1 MQFLDIN
8 GVRRLKQYT
17 DETYATKESVEN
29 NALVTSAALN
39 DLNDRVSTIEDSTGD
54 VEYATK
60 QELDDN
66 ALVTSSALNDINDRL
81 IIVES
86 EAANHVT
93 AEEYSVIE
101 SVVRDTYTK
110 QEIDTMLADIDGG
123 SADLTNYYT
132 KSQSDARYAQG
143 TIPTKIS
150 QLSNDVGV
158 LTSES
163 DPVFTASAAAG
174 ITSSDIT
181 NWNSKTSNT
190 GTVTQVKV
198 GTTAYNPSNGVVSL
212 PAYPTSLP
220 ASDVSSWA
228 KAATKP
234 TYTASEVGA
243 ATQSD
248 INSAISDLIGTAPE
262 ALNTLGEIA
271 DALNDDA
278 NLASTLTNQI
288 SAKYTKPSTGIPKT
302 DLASDV
308 KTSLGKADSSL
319 QGVTFNGTTAT
330 VNNGIAAITATIPA
344 APGTL
349 NTNNS
354 TAQSTNASESLSGI
368 VNLHKVSKT
377 GSYNDL
383 NDIPSAV
390 TESTVSGW
398 GFTKNTGTYSKP
410 SNGIPKT
417 DLTTDVQT
425 SLGKADTALQSYTET
440 DPTVPA
446 WAKASTKPTY
456 TASEVGALP
465 DTTVIPAAANNSTI
479 TIQKGGTTV
488 DSFTTNASAAKTINI
503 PNELPSYSSNDSGK
517 ILSVNS
523 SGQLVWITPAHIYS
537 GTSAPDANTGNNGD
551 VYLQE

>member
-1 MQFLDIN
+1 MQFLDKV
-8 GVRRLKQYT
+8 GVQRFKQYV
-17 DETYATKESVEN
+17 DETYATKESVDN
-29 NALVTSAALN
+29 NAFVTSAALN
-39 DLNDRVSTIEDSTGD
+39 DLNDRVSTIEDSVGD

-212 PAYPTSLP
+212 PVYPTSLP

-319 QGVTFNGTTAT
+319 QGITFNGTTAT

-368 VNLHKVSKT
+368 INLHKVSKT

-398 GFTKNTGTYSKP
+398 GFTKNTGTVTKVKVGNTEYNP
-410 SNGIPKT
+410 SSGIVSLPAYP
-417 DLTTDVQT
+417 TTLPASDV
-425 SLGKADTALQSYTET
+425 SS
-440 DPTVPA
+440 

-503 PNELPSYSSNDSGK
+503 PNELPSYSLNDSGK

>member
-1 MQFLDIN
+1 MQFLDKV
-8 GVRRLKQYT
+8 GVQRFKQYV
-17 DETYATKESVEN
+17 DETYATKESVDN
-29 NALVTSAALN
+29 NAFVTSAALN
-39 DLNDRVSTIEDSTGD
+39 DLNDRVSTIEDSVGD

-212 PAYPTSLP
+212 PVYPTSLP

-398 GFTKNTGTYSKP
+398 GFTKNTGTVTKVKVGNTEYNP
-410 SNGIPKT
+410 SSGIVSLPAYP
-417 DLTTDVQT
+417 TTLPASDV
-425 SLGKADTALQSYTET
+425 SS
-440 DPTVPA
+440 

-488 DSFTTNASAAKTINI
+488 DSFTTNASAAKT
-503 PNELPSYSSNDSGK
+503 GV
-517 ILSVNS
+517 VN
-523 SGQLVWITPAHIYS
+523 GALTWITPTQIYS
-537 GTSAPDANTGNNGD
+537 GSSAPNNSTGNNGD
-551 VYLQE
+551 VYLQT

>member
-17 DETYATKESVEN
+17 DETYATKESVDN

-39 DLNDRVSTIEDSTGD
+39 DLNDRVSTIEDSMGD

-198 GTTAYNPSNGVVSL
+198 GTTAYNPSNGVVSI

-262 ALNTLGEIA
+262 TLNTLGEIA
-271 DALNDDA
+271 EALNDDA

-344 APGTL
+344 A
-349 NTNNS
+349 
-354 TAQSTNASESLSGI
+354 
-368 VNLHKVSKT
+368 
-377 GSYNDL
+377 
-383 NDIPSAV
+383 V

-398 GFTKNTGTYSKP
+398 GFTKNTGTVTKVKVGNTEYNP
-410 SNGIPKT
+410 SSGIVSLPAYPAT
-417 DLTTDVQT
+417 LPASDV
-425 SLGKADTALQSYTET
+425 SS
-440 DPTVPA
+440 

-503 PNELPSYSSNDSGK
+503 PNELPSYSLNDSGK

>member
-1 MQFLDIN
+1 MQFLDKV
-8 GVRRLKQYT
+8 GVQRFKQYV
-17 DETYATKESVEN
+17 DETYATKESVDN
-29 NALVTSAALN
+29 NAFVTSAALN
-39 DLNDRVSTIEDSTGD
+39 DLNDRVSTIEDSVGD

-93 AEEYSVIE
+93 TEEYSVIE

-198 GTTAYNPSNGVVSL
+198 GTTAYNPSNGVVSI

-398 GFTKNTGTYSKP
+398 GFTKNTGTVTKVKVGNTEYNP
-410 SNGIPKT
+410 SSGIVSLPAYP
-417 DLTTDVQT
+417 TTLPASDV
-425 SLGKADTALQSYTET
+425 SS
-440 DPTVPA
+440 

-503 PNELPSYSSNDSGK
+503 PNELPSYSLNDSGK

>member
-1 MQFLDIN
+1 MKFLDSN
-8 GVRRLKQYT
+8 GVRKI
-17 DETYATKESVEN
+17 KEYV
-29 NALVTSAALN
+29 
-39 DLNDRVSTIEDSTGD
+39 
-54 VEYATK
+54 
-60 QELDDN
+60 DN
-66 ALVTSSALNDINDRL
+66 KF
-81 IIVES
+81 
-86 EAANHVT
+86 VT
-93 AEEYSVIE
+93 AEAYSVIE
-101 SVVRDTYTK
+101 DVQRDTYTK
-110 QEIDTMLADIDGG
+110 QEIDTMLANIEGG
-123 SADLTNYYT
+123 GADLTNYYT
-132 KSQSDARYAQG
+132 KTESDNKYATTSQ
-143 TIPTKIS
+143 IPTKTS
-150 QLSNDVGV
+150 QLTNNSGFI
-158 LTSES
+158 TSES
-163 DPVFTASAAAG
+163 DPVFSASAAAG

-198 GTTAYNPSNGVVSL
+198 GSTAYSPSNGVVTL
-212 PAYPTSLP
+212 PAYPTTLP

-228 KAATKP
+228 KASTKP
-234 TYTASEVGA
+234 SYTASEVGA

-398 GFTKNTGTYSKP
+398 GFTKNTGTVTKVKVGNAEYNP
-410 SNGIPKT
+410 SSGIVSLPAYP
-417 DLTTDVQT
+417 TTLPASDV
-425 SLGKADTALQSYTET
+425 SS
-440 DPTVPA
+440 

>member
-1 MQFLDIN
+1 MQFLDKV
-8 GVRRLKQYT
+8 GVQRFKQYV
-17 DETYATKESVEN
+17 DETYATKESVDN
-29 NALVTSAALN
+29 NAFVTSAALN
-39 DLNDRVSTIEDSTGD
+39 DLNDRVSTIEDSVGD

-319 QGVTFNGTTAT
+319 QGITFNGTTAT

-398 GFTKNTGTYSKP
+398 GFTKNTGTVTKVKVGNTEYNP
-410 SNGIPKT
+410 SSGIVSLSLPAYP
-417 DLTTDVQT
+417 TTLPASDV
-425 SLGKADTALQSYTET
+425 SS
-440 DPTVPA
+440 

-503 PNELPSYSSNDSGK
+503 PNELPSYSLNDSGK